1 MPTRTCADSLYL
13 RLDCSADAAHHVLK
27 MLPQDRTYE
36 VILDRVYSAS
46 QWPSLVE
53 ATVDLALIAPC
64 HKVSLGAFGSPPTGK
79 TINSQATYDAIS
91 RANAID
97 IHMAWLL
104 SQHRPSQEP
113 CPSPHHSPRMQDPA
127 AWDEL
132 RLLVRRADGTTRQSL
147 HDLDASIPWG
157 NLRRLSIIWEY
168 PVPMNQFIHDISINL
183 TRLEAL
189 RLRADHR
196 RLYHPLCKYEVPISG
211 LFADAPHVPEFG
223 INFTHM
229 KHLRELEIDGMCNH
243 VPISGLLGPDLRS
256 FRLHREDAWWS
267 VYSTESQRTPADVA
281 LAAKLAPNLERLE
294 LDIGYIDNLW
304 HPTAIPGVDVDV
316 EQYSFLDAISK
327 FRKLRFLRLFP
338 PCVPKNTP
346 RFSPRVPHCLPVTDD
361 QAIRLFEH
369 LRRKCPSLQMLSIAA
384 VPSFV
389 DIDTMCWEV
398 RRKGEKTVLTT
409 KHRERNY
416 QHRQVW
422 VGQRRLTSEIKRF
435 TTPQKYLTD
444 SDSWVLTRNDVHD
457 IR

>member
-1 MPTRTCADSLYL
+1 
-13 RLDCSADAAHHVLK
+13 

-36 VILDRVYSAS
+36 VILDRVYSSS
-46 QWPSLVE
+46 QWPNLIE
-53 ATVDLALIAPC
+53 ATVDLAMIAPC
-64 HKVSLGAFGSPPTGK
+64 HKVSLGAFGDPPTRK
-79 TINSQATYDAIS
+79 TMNSQAAYDVIS

-97 IHMAWLL
+97 LHMAWLL
-104 SQHRPSQEP
+104 EQHRNSDNPSPNPSQ
-113 CPSPHHSPRMQDPA
+113 CSFMQHLA

-132 RLLVRRADGTTRQSL
+132 RLLVRRADGTAHHSL
-147 HDLDASIPWG
+147 HDLDAFIPWG
-157 NLRRLSIIWEY
+157 KLRRLSIIWEY
-168 PVPMNQFIHDISINL
+168 SVPMNQFIHDVSTHL
-183 TRLEAL
+183 TKLEAL

-211 LFADAPHVPEFG
+211 LYADAPPVPEFE
-223 INFTHM
+223 ISFTKM
-229 KHLRELEIDGMCNH
+229 KSLRELEIDGICNH
-243 VPISGLLGPDLRS
+243 VPISGLVGSELRC
-256 FRLHREDAWWS
+256 FRLHREDARWS
-267 VYSTESQRTPADVA
+267 VYSAESQRTPADIA
-281 LAAKLAPNLERLE
+281 MAAKKAPNLERLE

-327 FRKLRFLRLFP
+327 FRRLKFLRLFP
-338 PCVPKNTP
+338 PFVPKNTP
-346 RFSPRVPHCLPVTDD
+346 RFTPRAPHCLPVTDD

-369 LRRKCPSLQMLSIAA
+369 LRRKCPSLQMLSLAA

-389 DIDTMCWEV
+389 EIDTMCWEV
-398 RRKGEKTVLTT
+398 RRKGEKTILTT

-422 VGQRRLTSEIKRF
+422 IGQRRLTSEIKRF
-435 TTPQKYLTD
+435 TTPQKYLND

>member
-1 MPTRTCADSLYL
+1 
-13 RLDCSADAAHHVLK
+13 

-36 VILDRVYSAS
+36 VILDRVYSSS

-79 TINSQATYDAIS
+79 TINNQATYDAIS

-97 IHMAWLL
+97 LHMAWLL
-104 SQHRPSQEP
+104 SPHQHSQESSPIPYP
-113 CPSPHHSPRMQDPA
+113 CPGMQDPA

-157 NLRRLSIIWEY
+157 KLKRLSIIWEY
-168 PVPMNQFIHDISINL
+168 PVPMNQFVHDISTHL
-183 TRLEAL
+183 TKLEAL

-211 LFADAPHVPEFG
+211 LYADAPHVPEFE
-223 INFTHM
+223 INFTQM
-229 KHLRELEIDGMCNH
+229 KHLRELEIDGICNH
-243 VPISGLLGPDLRS
+243 VPIRGLVGSGLRS

-267 VYSTESQRTPADVA
+267 VYSAESQRTPADIAVA
-281 LAAKLAPNLERLE
+281 ARLAPNLERLE
-294 LDIGYIDNLW
+294 LDIGYIDTLW

-327 FRKLRFLRLFP
+327 FRKLKFLRLFP
-338 PCVPKNTP
+338 PFVPKNTP
-346 RFSPRVPHCLPVTDD
+346 RFSPRPPHCLPVSDD
-361 QAIRLFEH
+361 QAVRLFEH
-369 LRRKCPSLQMLSIAA
+369 LRRKCQALQMLSIAA

-398 RRKGEKTVLTT
+398 RRKGEKTILTT

-416 QHRQVW
+416 QHRQIW